1 MNVFHGRCSE
11 IRSRMTSVLVNRS
24 RNEEEKKK
32 RKKAG
37 RQLVSVKHKKKGKRK
52 KDMALINAMQFVTTQ
67 NNIEILPLCGYTW
80 LRGGKPKLGPG

>member
-1 MNVFHGRCSE
+1 
-11 IRSRMTSVLVNRS
+11 MTSVLVNRS
-24 RNEEEKKK
+24 RNEEEKK

-37 RQLVSVKHKKKGKRK
+37 RQLVSVKHKKGKRK